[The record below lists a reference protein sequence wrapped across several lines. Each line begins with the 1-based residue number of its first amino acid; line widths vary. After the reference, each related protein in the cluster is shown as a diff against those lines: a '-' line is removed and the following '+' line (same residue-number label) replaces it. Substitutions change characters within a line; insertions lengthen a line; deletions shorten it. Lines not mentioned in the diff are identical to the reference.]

1 MALILSTEGNIGAGK
16 STLIREFEDKISR
29 KINAKIVLL
38 QEPVDIWATFKDKE
52 GMTILEK
59 FYGNQKKYAFS
70 FQMMAYI
77 SRLQILKETVRKHP
91 SSIILCERSIWTD
104 RNVFAQMLY
113 DEGKIEEI
121 DFQIYNKWFDCLS
134 EDFSLDGVIYLK
146 TSPKIC
152 KARIATRNRKGESI
166 PLEYL
171 EKCNEYHMNW
181 LKNRDNVEI
190 LDGNCNTANIS
201 DKRISSIANF
211 INNLYEKRY
220 PNQIEFDI
228 TSLHEKMYC

>member
-16 STLIREFEDKISR
+16 STLIGELADKISG
-29 KINAKIVLL
+29 KINTTIVFL

-52 GMTILEK
+52 GMTLLEK
-59 FYGNQKKYAFS
+59 FYSDQKKYAFS

-77 SRLQILKETVRKHP
+77 SRLQILKETVKKHP

-113 DEGKIEEI
+113 DEGNIEEV

-146 TSPKIC
+146 TSPKVC
-152 KARIATRNRKGESI
+152 EARIAKRNRKGENI

-171 EKCNEYHMNW
+171 ERCNEYHTNW
-181 LKNRDNVEI
+181 LKNRDNVEV
-190 LDGNCNTANIS
+190 LDGNCDAANIN
-201 DKRISSIANF
+201 DKWVSSIADF

-220 PNQIEFDI
+220 PNQVEWDVMR
-228 TSLHEKMYC
+228 LHEKMYC